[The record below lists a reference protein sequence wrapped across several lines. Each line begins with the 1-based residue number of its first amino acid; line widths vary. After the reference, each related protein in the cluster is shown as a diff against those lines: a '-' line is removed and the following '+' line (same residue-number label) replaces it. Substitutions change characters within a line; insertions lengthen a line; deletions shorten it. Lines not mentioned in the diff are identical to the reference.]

1 MMNFLNN
8 MNLLPKNFIVANI
21 VEVLKEDPDNG
32 VEKLYEMSG
41 TFITD
46 SQIKAIS
53 GQIKGY
59 YDSHPSIKRYVK
71 NMIYNTNKTCLNQLK
86 NYGRGFLSEN
96 KCHKNIQLMSLTRS
110 LSILG

>member
-53 GQIKGY
+53 
-59 YDSHPSIKRYVK
+59 
-71 NMIYNTNKTCLNQLK
+71 
-86 NYGRGFLSEN
+86 
-96 KCHKNIQLMSLTRS
+96 
-110 LSILG
+110 